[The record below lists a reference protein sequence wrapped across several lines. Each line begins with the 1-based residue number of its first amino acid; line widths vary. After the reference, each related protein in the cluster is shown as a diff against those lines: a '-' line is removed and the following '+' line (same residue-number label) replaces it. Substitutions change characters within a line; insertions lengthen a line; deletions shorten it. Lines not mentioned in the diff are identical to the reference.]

1 MFNRNRAVFFKS
13 KSNQNQQKDPNS
25 PITNTNEF
33 PMGTNVYSSSK
44 NKQPFKFLLALKI
57 PLFVLLFTLVGTVLV
72 FNSFASTT
80 RNNFLYTSGEIT
92 EYQRRMSGAGP
103 FYKQGDAGFGGQYSP
118 GDGQNSERLA
128 ADFLASPQASYWKQ
142 PALPYSSGDE
152 WPCEKTTKEPC
163 MRFMHAAWVYMT
175 KPNHPQRAQLRDEVK
190 KLMIYVSNEPTLNY
204 ANETNYN
211 TNYPGFTPSPIFGH
225 AEWMTRIIKARDMI
239 GRDAFSSAENAR
251 FDRWLYDYSNWIN
264 IMFHVDRAKH
274 LPGRL
279 SRDYSKIGSSFYT
292 PSTGYLKG
300 YDGGPGIGYAA
311 KAYHNRNMEI
321 IAASNLAANYIK
333 YYGFQAPTSNGP
345 SYGLWS
351 VDKLLDHGRIAFE
364 ETLRFSIWPQGMQ
377 GDFER
382 GDNTKHTTASA
393 QQGWLYSANVLTP
406 MMEIAKHHA
415 KRGDMSVWNYSTTW
429 GHEGTAGSPNNTSGV
444 TGFPAKNV
452 HFYAWTMSRYVNN
465 DWKRTNRSEPL
476 ALSHQIHDIVPA
488 AMAHQLAPND
498 NLLEAAWKR
507 QGLNFPA
514 YPQRPQSQGPWP
526 ATQGHGAKY
535 IGLIEVGGIGPY
547 AGNTS
552 GGDPTPPPATDT
564 TAPSVSITSPVNGST
579 VSGTLTISA
588 NASDNVGVS
597 KVEFYRGS
605 TLLRTDTGAPYTA
618 SWDTTTIANAGYDL
632 TAKAY
637 DAAGNVTTS
646 SVVRVTV
653 SNQVAQPLP
662 APWQNRDIG
671 STIVQPGS
679 ATANNGVVTMKVQS
693 GDIWNN
699 EDSFHYVYQPY
710 SGDVTITARVTSL
723 TETSIWAKAGVM
735 IRESLDANSRHAMA
749 IVTPARGTALQWRA
763 ETGGTSLN
771 QNILTGVAP
780 YWVQLT
786 RQGSTITAS
795 SSANGSTW
803 TKIASVE
810 MNLPSAVYVGL
821 PLTSNNPDALATA
834 GFDNISV
841 ITPSAPA
848 DTTAPSVSL
857 SAPSAGATLSG
868 SVAISATASDNV
880 GVSKVEF
887 YRNDQLV
894 VTDTSAPY
902 GFSWD
907 TTLVNDGS
915 YSLSARAYD
924 AAGNS
929 TMSDAVSVTV
939 KNASDADTSAPS
951 VPGGL
956 SGTAVSSSQINLQ
969 WNASTDNVGVAGYD
983 VYRNAVRI
991 ATVSGTSF
999 GDSGLPAGT
1008 TFSYYVVAR
1017 DAAGNTSA
1025 ASSVINVSTL
1035 AAPTPDPVST
1045 GSVQG
1050 TVSSSSG
1057 GTLAGSKVTLTV
1069 DGRRSTYNTSA
1080 DGFYAFTDLNA
1091 GDYRVEYDRSQHR
1104 AQSKTI
1110 TIVSDRTATVNVVL
1124 ESRR

>member
-1 MFNRNRAVFFKS
+1 MLTLRRYRYNHLSSLNSAQLRSLVLFGAVFGVAGTIWLWNTRANTPTGYVALHVTQQEIQEWKKRAQSGPFKTTGDFS
-13 KSNQNQQKDPNS
+13 TNS
-25 PITNTNEF
+25 PGHWNEMQAAMSLDFSKGRWGGPTSIDSTGKVVRGGLTNDPPGSTRQMAHDMMSAAYAAIVTGNTQVAQRITAEIKAQSQVRTLDFSNRTLY
-33 PMGTNVYSSSK
+33 PYSYYDDI
-44 NKQPFKFLLALKI
+44 N
-57 PLFVLLFTLVGTVLV
+57 PLFMYALWGRDLLMAYDIAKAMG
-72 FNSFASTT
+72 
-80 RNNFLYTSGEIT
+80 Y
-92 EYQRRMSGAGP
+92 
-103 FYKQGDAGFGGQYSP
+103 GDAGVEKWFKDLADLNEQAVNRNVGNVFPDRMQGNYTNRATWVDDANHTSCWRKADGSTVSMPRIPMFYNNRRNNQIGYVGLVGAAFNESRFKNSYKVYAKEWVMFGHRTADGVH
-118 GDGQNSERLA
+118 GDYNRGSDSFPQLGLSYAFHGNEGIILA
-128 ADFLASPQASYWKQ
+128 ADALARLGDTEIYDFKSSEGSKGTGGTAEPNKSFESVINSYIKWVKQEYPATYDGSGCPPATSVTGNATYRIVPRNMTNGRELINDGTLLRPANYFNRADWRDAVLRVTTPTKFTQYVQSVGTIGNARSDWRTRFLVS
-142 PALPYSSGDE
+142 LDVNPYTSSG
-152 WPCEKTTKEPC
+152 
-163 MRFMHAAWVYMT
+163 
-175 KPNHPQRAQLRDEVK
+175 
-190 KLMIYVSNEPTLNY
+190 
-204 ANETNYN
+204 
-211 TNYPGFTPSPIFGH
+211 
-225 AEWMTRIIKARDMI
+225 
-239 GRDAFSSAENAR
+239 
-251 FDRWLYDYSNWIN
+251 
-264 IMFHVDRAKH
+264 
-274 LPGRL
+274 
-279 SRDYSKIGSSFYT
+279 
-292 PSTGYLKG
+292 
-300 YDGGPGIGYAA
+300 
-311 KAYHNRNMEI
+311 
-321 IAASNLAANYIK
+321 
-333 YYGFQAPTSNGP
+333 TSN
-345 SYGLWS
+345 S
-351 VDKLLDHGRIAFE
+351 
-364 ETLRFSIWPQGMQ
+364 
-377 GDFER
+377 
-382 GDNTKHTTASA
+382 
-393 QQGWLYSANVLTP
+393 
-406 MMEIAKHHA
+406 
-415 KRGDMSVWNYSTTW
+415 
-429 GHEGTAGSPNNTSGV
+429 
-444 TGFPAKNV
+444 
-452 HFYAWTMSRYVNN
+452 
-465 DWKRTNRSEPL
+465 
-476 ALSHQIHDIVPA
+476 
-488 AMAHQLAPND
+488 
-498 NLLEAAWKR
+498 
-507 QGLNFPA
+507 
-514 YPQRPQSQGPWP
+514 
-526 ATQGHGAKY
+526 
-535 IGLIEVGGIGPY
+535 
-547 AGNTS
+547 
-552 GGDPTPPPATDT
+552 TDT

-605 TLLRTDTGAPYTA
+605 TLIRTDTGAPYTA

-662 APWQNRDIG
+662 PGTFNTTSSWQNQAITRQTGAFSFSFDAVPATNGIDAVIGLSNGLVSTYNGLAAIVRFNNQGFIDARNG
-671 STIVQPGS
+671 STY
-679 ATANNGVVTMKVQS
+679 AA
-693 GDIWNN
+693 
-699 EDSFHYVYQPY
+699 E
-710 SGDVTITARVTSL
+710 
-723 TETSIWAKAGVM
+723 
-735 IRESLDANSRHAMA
+735 
-749 IVTPARGTALQWRA
+749 TALQYTPGTPYRFRLDIDIPSKTYQVTVTP
-763 ETGGTSLN
+763 TGQASVVIARNYAFRTDQAAVSELNNWGFVHTGIDQGATISNVQVGTS
-771 QNILTGVAP
+771 Q
-780 YWVQLT
+780 
-786 RQGSTITAS
+786 
-795 SSANGSTW
+795 
-803 TKIASVE
+803 
-810 MNLPSAVYVGL
+810 
-821 PLTSNNPDALATA
+821 
-834 GFDNISV
+834 
-841 ITPSAPA
+841 PA